1 MNARRY
7 VIAFAALAAPVVAVP
22 PELIR
27 LSCIVSSAG
36 LLEAEVESTSDF
48 AQTCNL
54 RCDYVVGAAT
64 ISHRFEVS
72 ISPRFKGVVGQVDTS
87 RGRPGRYSGRIDSC
101 QKLPST

>member
-1 MNARRY
+1 MNAARF
-7 VIAFAALAAPVVAVP
+7 VIALVALSAPAVAET
-22 PELIR
+22 PESIR
-27 LSCIVSSAG
+27 VSCTVNSAG

-54 RCDYVVGAAT
+54 RCDYVVGATT

-72 ISPRFKGVVGQVDTS
+72 IAPRYKGVVGQVDTS
-87 RGRPGRYSGRIDSC
+87 RGQPGSYSGHIDSC